1 VDDAALYDEAGL
13 TGASRSALEDRLSR
27 LLAENGAALGRLA
40 AGYTRTA
47 ADRDD
52 LLQDIALAVWQAL
65 PRFRGECSDR
75 TFLFRVAHNRA
86 IAYATR
92 RRLALQAIDEE
103 CGEAESMRT
112 PAPNPEAAL
121 SKAEE
126 AARFVAAVRRL
137 PMLYRQ
143 TIILAL
149 EGLSYREMAE
159 VLGIAESNVGARLTR
174 ARQALRTL
182 MGRTS

>member
-1 VDDAALYDEAGL
+1 MLYDEAGL

-27 LLAENGAALGRLA
+27 LLANDGPALGRLA

-86 IAYATR
+86 IAFATR
-92 RRLALQAIDEE
+92 RRLAIQAVDDD
-103 CGEAESMRT
+103 AESVRT

-126 AARFVAAVRRL
+126 DARFVAAVRRL
-137 PMLYRQ
+137 PILYRQ
-143 TIILAL
+143 AIILAL

-174 ARQALRTL
+174 ARHVLRTL